1 MNSTVNTSTNNRPLD
16 HESEKKLCS
25 LCGLCMASAWP
36 AEESIAGCVFTTGW
50 LGKQEANLFGQ
61 ERSRNDYDEMLF
73 GISRERFVA
82 RITNPLPNVQ
92 FSGIITSMAKKAFD
106 AGLVDA
112 VITVHRSTEDY
123 MLPEP
128 VLARSTE
135 AILAGA
141 GSKPVLAP
149 SLISLEKAYTEGIK
163 RLLVI
168 GTSCQVQ
175 NLREFKRRF
184 PYFKNLNL
192 YVIGIPCTDNCYP
205 KKFRWVLEQMSR
217 SPQTVR
223 FIEFMQDFTIHLK
236 HDNGHLEQIPFFCLP
251 EQLARGEIHPPSCR
265 SCFDY
270 MNSLADITVGYLG
283 APLNREKPNQWV
295 LVRTEKGHALM
306 NTIADQLEIF
316 PETSEGDRTA
326 AVQQYVQKVLT
337 QLTPGRQVDK
347 DSKTPLSID
356 EGMQLAEYIYSTGPK
371 GLEFARYG
379 IETHLIQNYY
389 FVKYNYP
396 ELLSQL
402 VPEHTYSI
410 LKAYDLER

>member
-1 MNSTVNTSTNNRPLD
+1 MNSTVHTLPEKESLD
-16 HESEKKLCS
+16 HDTDQKLCS

-61 ERSRNDYDEMLF
+61 ERSQVDYDEILF
-73 GISRERFVA
+73 GISRERFIA

-92 FSGIITSMAKKAFD
+92 FSGIITSMAKKAFE

-112 VITVHRSTEDY
+112 VLTVHRSTDDY

-149 SLISLEKAYTEGIK
+149 SLISLEKAYREGFK
-163 RLLVI
+163 KLLVI

-184 PYFKNLNL
+184 PYLKDLDL

-205 KKFRWVLEQMSR
+205 QKFRWVLEQISH

-236 HDNGHLEQIPFFCLP
+236 HDNGELEQVPFFCLP

-283 APLNREKPNQWV
+283 APLNIEKPYQWV
-295 LVRTEKGHALM
+295 LVRTEKGQELM

-326 AVQQYVQKVLT
+326 SVQQYVQQFLT
-337 QLTPGRQVDK
+337 QLTPEGETDK
-347 DSKTPLSID
+347 GSRIPLSLD
-356 EGMQLAEYIYSTGPK
+356 EGRELADYIYSVGPK

-389 FVKYNYP
+389 FVKFYYP
-396 ELLSQL
+396 ELLSRL
-402 VPEHTYSI
+402 VPNHTYNI
-410 LKAYDLER
+410 LDTYELEH